1 MLSYR
6 LEEPD
11 LLPSQRQTFSC
22 FSGAGLQLSPGG
34 ESPSQLQAQ
43 EEMRMK
49 TWLIFSV
56 SVKKVTPECKV
67 SNWVLSGIKKD
78 KDISIVT
85 GAVLK
90 GLLIIKTPFYME
102 SLEVIR
108 IVINFWSFLLRN
120 NLPSFLK
127 HNKKKKKSFN
137 IFHPKL
143 ENLKEKVNFPKM
155 LDLMP
160 FISIKSSF
168 EMTALHFVVQLCVSQ
183 GKHLLNLTMS

>member
-1 MLSYR
+1 MPVHSSLAELLSPPLLNATLDLAWCGLAVEMPSYGLAVEMPSYG

-34 ESPSQLQAQ
+34 ESPSQLRAQ

-56 SVKKVTPECKV
+56 SVMKVTPECKV

-78 KDISIVT
+78 KDICIVAD
-85 GAVLK
+85 AVPK
-90 GLLIIKTPFYME
+90 GLLTIKTPFYME

-127 HNKKKKKSFN
+127 HSNNNKK
-137 IFHPKL
+137 
-143 ENLKEKVNFPKM
+143 V
-155 LDLMP
+155 
-160 FISIKSSF
+160 
-168 EMTALHFVVQLCVSQ
+168 
-183 GKHLLNLTMS
+183 